1 MNFLARQERVRRVL
15 LERELEALLIT
26 HLPNARYLTGFTG
39 SAGMALVTPEATYLI
54 VDSRYLHQ
62 AHTQV
67 SARVV
72 PAEDTHERAV
82 VDLIRRERLRRVGFE
97 AERLS
102 VSRHEFFV
110 REFRETVTWIPT
122 RGLVED
128 VRMVK
133 DVEEQGAI
141 RRAVELVAEV
151 FSEILVEIRPG
162 VREHDLAVELE
173 YRLRRAGA
181 ERLAFE
187 TIVASGERA
196 ALPHG
201 VASER
206 RIGYNEFVVID
217 VGAVVEGY
225 CSDMTRTVYVGTPD
239 ARAREIYQAVL
250 EAQLR
255 CEREMRAGM
264 SARAIDALTRDPI
277 TARGYGE
284 FYGHATGHGIG
295 LEVHEAP
302 RLSRHNDAAVPAGA
316 VVTVEPGIYLP
327 GWGGVRIE
335 DVVIVHEGGGEVLT
349 PTPKELLAI

>member
-1 MNFLARQERVRRVL
+1 VNFLARQERIRRAL
-15 LERELEALLIT
+15 LERELEALLVT
-26 HLPNARYLTGFTG
+26 HLPNVRYLTGFTG
-39 SAGMALVTPEATYLI
+39 SAGMALVTPETTYLT

-62 AHTQV
+62 ARAQV
-67 SARVV
+67 AAHVV

-82 VDLIRRERLRRVGFE
+82 LDLIRRERLRRVGFE
-97 AERLS
+97 IERVS
-102 VSRHEFFV
+102 VARHEFFV
-110 REFRETVTWIPT
+110 SELGETVTWIPT
-122 RGLVED
+122 RGVVED
-128 VRMVK
+128 VRVVK
-133 DVEEQGAI
+133 DAEEREAI
-141 RRAVELVAEV
+141 RRAVELVARV
-151 FSEILVEIRPG
+151 FSEILIEIRPG
-162 VREHDLAVELE
+162 VRERDLAVELE
-173 YRLRRAGA
+173 YRLRRSGA

-201 VASER
+201 IASER

-217 VGAVVEGY
+217 VGAVVDGY

-239 ARAREIYQAVL
+239 ARAREIYHVVL
-250 EAQLR
+250 EAQLQ

-264 SARAIDALTRDPI
+264 SARAIDALTRGLI

-302 RLSRHNDAAVPAGA
+302 RLSRHNDAPVPAGA

-335 DVVIVHEGGGEVLT
+335 DVVIVHEDGGEVLT

>member
-1 MNFLARQERVRRVL
+1 MNFLARQEQVRRAL

-62 AHTQV
+62 ARAHV
-67 SARVV
+67 AAHVF
-72 PAEDTHERAV
+72 PAEDTLERAV
-82 VDLIRRERLRRVGFE
+82 SDLLRRERLRRVGFE
-97 AERLS
+97 AERMS
-102 VSRHEFFV
+102 VARYEVFV
-110 REFRETVTWIPT
+110 SELGETVTWVPT
-122 RGLVED
+122 RRVVED
-128 VRMVK
+128 VRLVK
-133 DVEEQGAI
+133 DAEEQNAI
-141 RRAVELVAEV
+141 RRAVELVAEA
-151 FSEILVEIRPG
+151 FSEILIEIRPG
-162 VREHDLAVELE
+162 VRERDLAVELE

-201 VASER
+201 VASEK

-217 VGAVVEGY
+217 VGAVVGGY

-239 ARAREIYQAVL
+239 ARAREVYQTVL

-302 RLSRHNDAAVPAGA
+302 RLSRHNDAVVPAGA

-327 GWGGVRIE
+327 EWGGVRIE
-335 DVVIVHEGGGEVLT
+335 DVVIVRESGGEILT
-349 PTPKELLAI
+349 PTPKELLVI